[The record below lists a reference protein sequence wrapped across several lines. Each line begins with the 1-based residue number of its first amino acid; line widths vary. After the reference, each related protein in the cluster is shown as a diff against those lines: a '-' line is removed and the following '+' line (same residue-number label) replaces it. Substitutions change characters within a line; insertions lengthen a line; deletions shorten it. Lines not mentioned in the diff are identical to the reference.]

1 MASAFALSIVIPVY
15 NGARSIG
22 PLVEALDS
30 LDVPGGLEI
39 VLVYDGSPDDSLAV
53 CRGLIATTRAPLT
66 VIEHSRNYGEH
77 NAILTGLRHARGRHI
92 ITMDDDLQ
100 NPPSEVVKLWRHARD
115 SGRQVVYTYYDRKE
129 HAWWRNLGSRFT
141 NWCADRLL
149 DKPPGLYL
157 SSFRCMTA
165 FVAQQILRYGGPYP
179 YVDGLILQVTQDLD
193 RLPVLHLPRAE
204 GRSSYTFRRLVRLW
218 LNMFVNFSVMPLRL
232 STLLG
237 FAVSAIG
244 LIIALIVVGEA
255 LFGETPPGWASLM
268 AAFLLVSGVQL
279 LMVGMI
285 GEYLGRLTLS
295 INQKPQA
302 TVKDVYRR
310 EVSEPSDAV
319 QDLRRPGMRP

>member
-1 MASAFALSIVIPVY
+1 MASPFALSIVIPVY

-30 LDVPGGLEI
+30 LDVPGGLDI
-39 VLVYDGSPDDSLAV
+39 VLVYDGSPDDSLAA
-53 CRGLIATTRAPLT
+53 CRGLIAATKASVT
-66 VIEHSRNYGEH
+66 VVEHARNYGEH
-77 NAILTGLRHARGRHI
+77 NAIMTGLRHARGGHV

-100 NPPSEVVKLWRHARD
+100 NPPSEVLKLWRHARE
-115 SGRQVVYTYYDRKE
+115 SGKQVVYTYYDRKE

-165 FVAQQILRYGGPYP
+165 FVAHEIQRYEGPYP
-179 YVDGLILQVTQDLD
+179 YIDGLILQVTQDIG
-193 RLPVLHLPRAE
+193 RLAVLHLPRAE

-218 LNMFVNFSVMPLRL
+218 LNMFINFSVMPLRL
-232 STLLG
+232 STLMG
-237 FAVSAIG
+237 FAVSGIG
-244 LIIALIVVGEA
+244 LIVALIVVGEA
-255 LFGETPPGWASLM
+255 LFGDTPPGWASLM

-295 INQKPQA
+295 VNQKPQA
-302 TVKDVYRR
+302 TVKQVYRR
-310 EVSEPSDAV
+310 ETSEGGDAV
-319 QDLRRPGMRP
+319 QDIRRPAARS

>member
-1 MASAFALSIVIPVY
+1 MASCLALSVVIPVY

-53 CRGLIATTRAPLT
+53 CRGLIAHTKAPVT
-66 VIEHSRNYGEH
+66 VVEHARNYGEH
-77 NAILTGLRHARGRHI
+77 NAILTGLRHARGSHV

-115 SGRQVVYTYYDRKE
+115 TGRQVVYTYYERKE

-149 DKPPGLYL
+149 DKPRGLYL

-165 FVAQQILRYGGPYP
+165 FVAQQILRYEGPYP
-179 YVDGLILQVTQDLD
+179 YVDGLILQVTQDID
-193 RLPVLHLPRAE
+193 RLAVLHLPRAE

-232 STLLG
+232 ATLLG
-237 FAVSAIG
+237 FAVSIIG
-244 LIIALIVVGEA
+244 LIVAVVIVAEA
-255 LFGETPPGWASLM
+255 LFGDPPPGWASIM
-268 AAFLLVSGVQL
+268 AAFLLISGVQL
-279 LMVGMI
+279 LMLGMI
-285 GEYLGRLTLS
+285 GEYLGRVTLS
-295 INQKPQA
+295 VNQKPQA
-302 TVKDVYRR
+302 TVKEVYRP
-310 EVSEPSDAV
+310 EASEAGDAV
-319 QDLRRPGMRP
+319 HDLRRPATRP